1 MAAPTAPETLR
12 RGSSA
17 VVIARHL
24 RNDIEAGKLRHGEQ
38 LPSTRALAEQW
49 GTSVAT
55 VTRATQQLEQ
65 QGLLLVRDRSSRLVN
80 YPDPG
85 SAERG
90 APIVVV
96 VGGYAG
102 SGKTE
107 TGRVM
112 ARATGWPMLDKD
124 STTRPVVEA
133 ALTKLG
139 LSPHDR
145 ESETYLSVVRP
156 AEYEALRMVTMENV
170 ACGNS
175 AIMTAPHIRELRDP
189 AWCERLAAEL
199 DAAGAVMHAV
209 WVRCDPESMRTYIER
224 RGAARDAHKL
234 AHWDEYLRSVDLDYT
249 PATAHTIVNN
259 SIASPPLQ
267 PQIEQLLGRLGA
279 QVRR

>member
-1 MAAPTAPETLR
+1 MAAPEALQ

-17 VVIARHL
+17 IVIARQV
-24 RNDIEAGKLRHGEQ
+24 RSDIEAGRYRHEEQ
-38 LPSTRALAEQW
+38 LPSTRTLAEEW
-49 GTSVAT
+49 RTSVAT
-55 VTRATQQLEQ
+55 ITRAMQQLAE
-65 QGLLLVRDRSSRLVN
+65 QGLVINRDRSSRVVN
-80 YPDPG
+80 YPDPR
-85 SAERG
+85 SWDRG
-90 APIVVV
+90 APTVLV

-112 ARATGWPMLDKD
+112 ARLTGWPMLDKD

-133 ALTKLG
+133 ALSKLG

-145 ESETYLSVVRP
+145 ESETYLDVVRP

-170 ACGNS
+170 ACRNS
-175 AIMTAPHIRELRDP
+175 AIMTAPHIRELRDS

-199 DAAGAVMHAV
+199 DAAGAAMHAV
-209 WVRCDPESMRTYIER
+209 WVRCDPESMRTYIVR

-234 AHWDEYLRSVDLDYT
+234 AHWDEYVNGLDLDYT
-249 PATAHTIVNN
+249 PATPHTIISN

-279 QVRR
+279 PVRR